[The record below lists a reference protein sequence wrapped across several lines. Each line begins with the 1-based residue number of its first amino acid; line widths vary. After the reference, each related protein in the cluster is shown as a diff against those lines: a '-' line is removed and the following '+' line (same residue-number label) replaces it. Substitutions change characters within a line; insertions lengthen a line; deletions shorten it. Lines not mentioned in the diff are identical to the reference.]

1 MTPLRLLAE
10 DADDLQIISAALQ
23 DAIMRPVD
31 IRWEKEAR
39 RLTVVLSRFCWECGG
54 TRVMAAMQFGD
65 VQAVKSRRLPRLP
78 EAALELLALD
88 FLPTEAPGGQVMM
101 MFAGGGDLRI
111 DVECLDAVLT
121 DLSERWPARIDNAS
135 LPAATAEI
143 EHQRRVAIFDLVE
156 QNSFIPDGAAGG
168 PYTLALSSQDN
179 RLAFDIAGP
188 DFSRTHVLSLTPM
201 KTVIRDYGLICESYY
216 EALR

>member
-1 MTPLRLLAE
+1 MSTDGEPISTLTDEVADEGAAGESLAPMTPLRLLAE

-78 EAALELLALD
+78 AMRCRSARLLPRLRSTQ
-88 FLPTEAPGGQVMM
+88 FRWPSRR
-101 MFAGGGDLRI
+101 RI
-111 DVECLDAVLT
+111 DM
-121 DLSERWPARIDNAS
+121 PA
-135 LPAATAEI
+135 
-143 EHQRRVAIFDLVE
+143 
-156 QNSFIPDGAAGG
+156 
-168 PYTLALSSQDN
+168 
-179 RLAFDIAGP
+179 
-188 DFSRTHVLSLTPM
+188 
-201 KTVIRDYGLICESYY
+201 
-216 EALR
+216 

>member
-1 MTPLRLLAE
+1 MSTEVEAISDTEAAAEALSPMEPLRLLAE
-10 DADDLQIISAALQ
+10 DAVDLQIISAALQ

-39 RLTVVLSRFCWECGG
+39 RLTIVLSRFCWECGG

-65 VQAVKSRRLPRLP
+65 VEAVKSRRLPRAP

-88 FLPTEAPGGQVMM
+88 FEPTEAPGGRVIL

-121 DLSERWPARIDNAS
+121 DLSDRWPARMA
-135 LPAATAEI
+135 P
-143 EHQRRVAIFDLVE
+143 
-156 QNSFIPDGAAGG
+156 
-168 PYTLALSSQDN
+168 
-179 RLAFDIAGP
+179 
-188 DFSRTHVLSLTPM
+188 THLDDAPSDEVKS
-201 KTVIRDYGLICESYY
+201 
-216 EALR
+216 

>member
-1 MTPLRLLAE
+1 
-10 DADDLQIISAALQ
+10 
-23 DAIMRPVD
+23 MRPVD

-121 DLSERWPARIDNAS
+121 DLSERWPAR
-135 LPAATAEI
+135 
-143 EHQRRVAIFDLVE
+143 VAPTHL
-156 QNSFIPDGAAGG
+156 DGAA
-168 PYTLALSSQDN
+168 Q
-179 RLAFDIAGP
+179 
-188 DFSRTHVLSLTPM
+188 
-201 KTVIRDYGLICESYY
+201 
-216 EALR
+216 